1 MEQTA
6 GAACAERDTFAQAP
20 RLRGRRLASTLVV
33 DIGGSSIKCLLSGL
47 PGGAADKRKFD
58 SDALMTPSRLVRGVH
73 TAAKDWH
80 FDRIT
85 LGYPGVV
92 RHGVPVRE
100 PHNLGSGWVGFDFSA
115 AFGCPVRMIN
125 DAAMQALGSYQGG
138 KLLFLGLGTGLGSA
152 LIVDGMVL
160 GLELGHLH
168 WTKKR
173 SYEDYVG
180 KAGYARLGKKKWRH
194 KVQRVV
200 QDFSNAL
207 LPDEIVLGG
216 GQSKK
221 LKQLP
226 ALARLGSNDD
236 AFAGGFRLWEDDSLR
251 LA

>member
-1 MEQTA
+1 MKVA
-6 GAACAERDTFAQAP
+6 R
-20 RLRGRRLASTLVV
+20 TLVV

-47 PGGAADKRKFD
+47 PGGAAEKRKFD
-58 SDALMTPSRLVRGVH
+58 SDARMTPARMVRGVREV
-73 TAAKDWH
+73 ARGWH
-80 FDRIT
+80 YDRIT
-85 LGYPGVV
+85 IGYPGVV

-100 PHNLGSGWVGFDFSA
+100 PHNLGRGWLGFDFGA
-115 AFGCPVRMIN
+115 AFACPVRVIN
-125 DAAMQALGSYQGG
+125 DSALQALGSYDGG

-160 GLELGHLH
+160 ALELGHLH

-173 SYEDYVG
+173 TYEDCVG
-180 KAGYARLGKKKWRH
+180 KAGYARLGQKKWRH

-200 QDFSNAL
+200 QDFSDAL

-226 ALARLGSNDD
+226 AQARLGSNDD
-236 AFAGGFRLWEDDSLR
+236 AFAGGFRLWEDDSLT